1 MKQRI
6 VGEREKL
13 LPMGWTKGSIK
24 AAPIK
29 INFLNIK
36 ATCNRA

>member
-1 MKQRI
+1 MKKRI

-24 AAPIK
+24 AAPAIK
-29 INFLNIK
+29 RNF
-36 ATCNRA
+36 